1 MIRHSVRTRYYVHGD
16 HHEENPDMYYCAR
29 CDLFEPAQ
37 HFEDSDH
44 VPTRAQRYEQSLQS
58 WERYAKKPNTK
69 FYRPSDA
76 ANIIAELAAADVKAE
91 KAARSQIY
99 RWLLRQTKR
108 DDPVG
113 DFACDVERDGS
124 FPRTTSSLES
134 IRSYLLIRHAAPKA
148 ILAFDEACTE
158 FKAKGKVR
166 AGISVTQRFAI
177 FKRDSYRC
185 YICGASAGDGSRLE
199 VDHKIAVAK
208 GGTNGEDNLWTLCFE
223 CNRGKGT
230 HDL

>member
-1 MIRHSVRTRYYVHGD
+1 MIQHSARTRYYVHGD
-16 HHEENPDMYYCAR
+16 HHEKTPNMYYCAR

-37 HFEDSDH
+37 HFEDVEH
-44 VPTRAQRYEQSLQS
+44 VSTRAQRYEQSLQS
-58 WERYAKKPNTK
+58 WERYAKKRNSK
-69 FYRPSDA
+69 LYRPPDA
-76 ANIIAELAAADVKAE
+76 ENIIAELAAADVRAE
-91 KAARSQIY
+91 KAARSQFY
-99 RWLLRQTKR
+99 RWILRQTKR
-108 DDPVG
+108 DDPIG
-113 DFACDVERDGS
+113 DFASDVERDQS
-124 FPRTTSSLES
+124 FPRKSNSLEH
-134 IRSYLLIRHAAPKA
+134 IRIYLLHRNAAPEA
-148 ILAFDEACTE
+148 IVAFDEACTE

-166 AGISVTQRFAI
+166 SGISVTQRFAI

-185 YICGASAGDGSRLE
+185 CICGASANEGSRLE